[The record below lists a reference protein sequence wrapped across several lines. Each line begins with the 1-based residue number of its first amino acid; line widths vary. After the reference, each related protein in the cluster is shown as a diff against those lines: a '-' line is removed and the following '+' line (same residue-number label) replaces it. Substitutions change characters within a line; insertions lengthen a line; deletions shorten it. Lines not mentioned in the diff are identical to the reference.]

1 MQQIIPEF
9 DVYSATLGAVGYIV
23 LVIIFATYPRP
34 RATRRTKGSCKKVPK
49 EAAQW
54 TYLSVSEAEKASEI
68 ESDSEEQKRRRIATA
83 YAAEYSPDMYDTES
97 PCRDANKSQVE
108 EMDEENQF
116 AEMVRHIPF
125 PHLLVLLP
133 LLAVVHTLRSSQLM
147 ESSKYTTAN
156 LLADMIPEQ
165 LLADIIEG
173 HDDGLVRSTYAT
185 PVSTTNFAESTTGV
199 QTSSPVASA
208 FVAPDLVSET
218 SVSSV
223 LTQPTS
229 ANASK
234 LYTVQ
239 LTRQPVPVNSNGATV
254 YHKSA
259 YFGELLVGEPAVK
272 FTAVFDTGSG
282 HLVLPSTYCRSDTCK
297 AHTRYS
303 RRASLYGRD
312 VDFDGSTVM
321 PGHPRDQITISFGTG
336 EVSGVFVEDH
346 VCLRLQGDGVDQQ
359 PQANELSVD
368 QDLPEGCMKM
378 RIIAATEMSEQP
390 FKSFHFDGVLGLGL
404 DGLSQTPEFNFLRV
418 ISSQLELKGFVV
430 PSPETFAVFLADSD
444 KETSEISF
452 GGWKQEHLDGELGW
466 NSIPDPK
473 LGHWLVHIK
482 SLRIGDETLKFC
494 EDGSCQAAVDTG
506 TSLLAVPTAIFP
518 ELYELLRHP
527 AHRSGD
533 CAFPGYGPEF
543 HIELDNFTVS
553 LSAKD
558 YARPEKK
565 KVDPDVPWESHLEKT
580 SFDAY
585 SRTRTDMHCKPALMT
600 MDLPAPLG
608 PKLFI
613 LGEPI
618 LRKFMTVYDA
628 KQKRIGFG
636 RAIHVKDEEI
646 MEDDAEDTLP
656 VGLQGAS
663 SSKHSSG
670 SMFAAFKAAR
680 MKKLR

>member
-1 MQQIIPEF
+1 
-9 DVYSATLGAVGYIV
+9 
-23 LVIIFATYPRP
+23 
-34 RATRRTKGSCKKVPK
+34 
-49 EAAQW
+49 
-54 TYLSVSEAEKASEI
+54 
-68 ESDSEEQKRRRIATA
+68 
-83 YAAEYSPDMYDTES
+83 
-97 PCRDANKSQVE
+97 
-108 EMDEENQF
+108 
-116 AEMVRHIPF
+116 
-125 PHLLVLLP
+125 
-133 LLAVVHTLRSSQLM
+133 
-147 ESSKYTTAN
+147 
-156 LLADMIPEQ
+156 MIPDHI
-165 LLADIIEG
+165 LADIIEG
-173 HDDGLVRSTYAT
+173 RDERSVASS
-185 PVSTTNFAESTTGV
+185 VMNV
-199 QTSSPVASA
+199 QDSSPNAKTSVPLTARGSMQETVASRYA
-208 FVAPDLVSET
+208 APDPVDLTVFSE
-218 SVSSV
+218 
-223 LTQPTS
+223 LHS
-229 ANASK
+229 ANDTK

-272 FTAVFDTGSG
+272 FTVVFDTGSG
-282 HLVLPSTYCRSDTCK
+282 HLVLPSTYCRSETCK

-303 RRASLYGRD
+303 RRASLHGRD
-312 VDFDGSTVM
+312 IDFDGSTVM

-346 VCLRLQGDGVDQQ
+346 VCLRLKGDGVDVQ
-359 PQANELSVD
+359 PRITDTDGFNLD
-368 QDLPEGCMKM
+368 QELPEGCMKM

-390 FKSFHFDGVLGLGL
+390 FKAFHFDGVLGLGL

-418 ISSQLELKGFVV
+418 ISSQLQLKGFAV
-430 PSPETFAVFLADSD
+430 PAPETFAVFLADND
-444 KETSEISF
+444 KEVSEISF

-466 NSIPDPK
+466 NSVPDPK

-482 SLRIGDETLKFC
+482 ALRIGDETLKFC
-494 EDGSCQAAVDTG
+494 DDGSCQAAVDTG

-533 CAFPGYGPEF
+533 CALQGYGPEF

-553 LSAKD
+553 LSPKD
-558 YARPEKK
+558 YARPERKR
-565 KVDPDVPWESHLEKT
+565 VEADSDTPWEPHLDKKP
-580 SFDAY
+580 FDAF

-636 RAIHVKDEEI
+636 RAIHVKDEQI
-646 MEDDAEDTLP
+646 MDDDAEDAPPT
-656 VGLQGAS
+656 GSGGAAS
-663 SSKHSSG
+663 NKHAAG
-670 SMFAAFKAAR
+670 SMLSAFKAAR
-680 MKKLR
+680 RKTLR